1 MVTVPEETTSDVVTR
16 PAAPEL
22 VVDDDVVELLE
33 LPELLV
39 DVVLVAEPELLD
51 ILKYF
56 VCKHEDIN

>member
-22 VVDDDVVELLE
+22 VVDDDVVELL
-33 LPELLV
+33 V

-51 ILKYF
+51 ILKDF
-56 VCKHEDIN
+56 VCKQHEDIN